1 MEIFQLHYFVKLAEV
16 LHFTQA
22 AEACFVTQ
30 SGLSQQIKKLEEELG
45 MHLFL
50 RTGKKVQL
58 TEAGIVFLQ
67 HAKRILDD
75 VEISKQAIDDLNDLI
90 GGELKIGV
98 TYIFGLLVLPVVQL
112 FAKKYPDL
120 KIIVEY
126 GVTEPLKQK
135 LVNNE
140 LDMVLVISADKIE
153 MPMQIIPLFTS
164 RLVMAVAKTNSL
176 ATLKSIPFKQLE
188 GIPLILP
195 SRGFNS
201 REFLD
206 DLFQKFDMH
215 PKIAIELNA
224 VHALL
229 QIIEESDWATIVTE
243 KALVGWHG
251 IQSIEL
257 TGVKTERKSYI
268 ITLKNDYQKKAV
280 GLFIEEFRNIVDA

>member
-90 GGELKIGV
+90 GGELRIGV

-229 QIIEESDWATIVTE
+229 QIIEKSDWATIVTE

>member
-58 TEAGIVFLQ
+58 TEAGIVFMQ

-90 GGELKIGV
+90 GGELRIGV

-135 LVNNE
+135 LLNNE
-140 LDMVLVISADKIE
+140 LDMVLVISADEIKL
-153 MPMQIIPLFTS
+153 PMQIIPLFTS

-201 REFLD
+201 REFVD
-206 DLFQKFDMH
+206 NLFQKFDMH
-215 PKIAIELNA
+215 PKISIELNA

-243 KALVGWHG
+243 KALTGWHG
-251 IQSIEL
+251 IQTIEL

-280 GLFIEEFRNIVDA
+280 GLFIEEFRNLVGT

>member
-1 MEIFQLHYFVKLAEV
+1 MEIFQLHYFVKLAEI

-90 GGELKIGV
+90 GGELRIGV
-98 TYIFGLLVLPVVQL
+98 TYIFGLLVLPVVQS

-135 LVNNE
+135 LLNNE
-140 LDMVLVISADKIE
+140 LDMVLVISADEIE
-153 MPMQIIPLFTS
+153 LPMQIIPLFTS
-164 RLVMAVAKTNSL
+164 RLVMAVSKTNSL

-206 DLFQKFDMH
+206 NLFQKFDMH
-215 PKIAIELNA
+215 PKISIELNA

-243 KALVGWHG
+243 KALINWHG
-251 IQSIEL
+251 IQAIEI

-280 GLFIEEFRNIVDA
+280 GLFIEAFRNLVDA